1 MDNYDSDNRM
11 WDENKIYDYAAD
23 TLKAF
28 ADAIIPRSPGL
39 AEQYGRVQYYGALDL
54 YTAEYLIMSLGSLA
68 VPSAIPAAEIL
79 NVAAEQ
85 FLYGKGDN
93 RGPFSSDRK
102 FFLNLTPAERFQVID
117 LLLQPEGIAYFPAL
131 MQMEPEYVI
140 SVISSLNRLIMMG
153 YYSEWPGYGST
164 RLFPPDQRI
173 LEHYPVSWE
182 QIGYP
187 GPSLGYRVSKSYSY
201 T

>member
-11 WDENKIYDYAAD
+11 WNENEIYDYVAD

-39 AEQYGRVQYYGALDL
+39 AELYGRVQYYGALDL
-54 YTAEYLIMSLGSLA
+54 YTAEYLIMSLDSLA

-79 NVAAEQ
+79 NMAAEQ
-85 FLYGKGDN
+85 F
-93 RGPFSSDRK
+93 RGPFSSDGK
-102 FFLNLTPAERFQVID
+102 FFLNLTPAERFQVIG

-131 MQMEPEYVI
+131 KQMGPEYVI

-164 RLFPPDQRI
+164 RLAPPEQRI

-187 GPSLGYRVSKSYSY
+187 GPSLGYRVAKSYSY